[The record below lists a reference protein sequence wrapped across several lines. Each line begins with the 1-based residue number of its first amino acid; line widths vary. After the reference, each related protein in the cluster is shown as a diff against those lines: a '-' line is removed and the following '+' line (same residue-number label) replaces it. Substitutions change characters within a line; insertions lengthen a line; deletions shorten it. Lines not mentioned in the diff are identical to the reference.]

1 MILLWFFT
9 VVAVFGL
16 PIMGEELEEDAASP
30 PVPPTFAKVGG
41 NVEIKLPQVAKYR
54 RIITNQD
61 NPALNGPQ
69 IYRVCNGKNKKTCG
83 FWENAQTRKKIP
95 SGTTTYN
102 KNKKA
107 LIIKKLKKS
116 DFGYYTTRV
125 HTTGLQIFRTVQESP
140 ASGK

>member
-1 MILLWFFT
+1 MILFWFFT

-16 PIMGEELEEDAASP
+16 PTIEEEQEEEAAPS
-30 PVPPTFAKVGG
+30 PVPPILAKIGG
-41 NVEIKLPQVAKYR
+41 NVEIKLPQVANYR
-54 RIITNQD
+54 RFISNQD
-61 NPALNGPQ
+61 NPALNGDQ

-83 FWENAQTRKKIP
+83 FWENAQTKKKVP

-107 LIIKKLKKS
+107 LIIKKMKKS
-116 DFGYYTTRV
+116 DFGTYTT
-125 HTTGLQIFRTVQESP
+125 LKMQIIQKVQESP